1 MSPTGK
7 HYISIHVIFNEND
20 FPFKSTSNPFITYFN
35 HDIIYSSPHLPLTI
49 ITSSHESLPTTFPT
63 LSPEDCGMSHE
74 DAPHSSHLSA
84 HDPSLVQRDLSTPS
98 PINLHPMV
106 TRSKAGI
113 SNPKLYNISVD
124 LNMNEPSTVK
134 DALSHLEW
142 CQAMQLEYD
151 ALVKAGIWTFVSP
164 PSDVKII
171 GSKWVFKNK
180 FNTDGTLQR
189 RKARLVA
196 KGFQQTY
203 GLDYMETFNPV
214 VKYTIMRIILTLA
227 IIYR

>member
-1 MSPTGK
+1 
-7 HYISIHVIFNEND
+7 
-20 FPFKSTSNPFITYFN
+20 
-35 HDIIYSSPHLPLTI
+35 
-49 ITSSHESLPTTFPT
+49 
-63 LSPEDCGMSHE
+63 MSHE

-134 DALSHLEW
+134 
-142 CQAMQLEYD
+142 AMQLEYD

-214 VKYTIMRIILTLA
+214 VKYTIMRIILTLE